1 VANPVSRFFQKSF
14 LERSQ
19 RVIGLAGIGFILGG
33 SLFALLLTGGV
44 FARTYRVTAMF
55 SDAAGIQPGDKVTV
69 AGLAAGTVKGLTIE
83 HGQVAIHLAVNKGVK
98 LPADSDASIVV
109 ETLLG
114 RRAVSLSAGE
124 SDKELDDGAVIP
136 VDRTTTPVD
145 ITQLNDISVRLMNA
159 SDAGALNSFL
169 DEVAKVTSD
178 KKVQVRQI
186 ATGLSQ
192 VLQAVE
198 SRKQQLSRLITSLR
212 SLFTTLGER
221 DKTILGLIDH
231 LNPVFANLAA
241 RQQDIKTLLEATDSA
256 SHETADLVIRNRKTL
271 DATLNSLHGV
281 LGILDRHQLDLAATI
296 SYLEQSVQGYQSVG
310 YSQGTENHWANIFV
324 QSLGPAGVDAL
335 LGKCGAIDKLIDGLL
350 GTDCSTSVNPT
361 LPTGGGIG
369 LPPLPTTQP
378 PLPPLPGGGS
388 LPLPAPLPSV
398 GLPLPLPLPSP
409 SLGLPLPNSIQTA
422 LPNTLGDLVD
432 GALWGWRV

>member
-1 VANPVSRFFQKSF
+1 
-14 LERSQ
+14 
-19 RVIGLAGIGFILGG
+19 
-33 SLFALLLTGGV
+33 
-44 FARTYRVTAMF
+44 
-55 SDAAGIQPGDKVTV
+55 
-69 AGLAAGTVKGLTIE
+69 
-83 HGQVAIHLAVNKGVK
+83 VK
-98 LPADSDASIVV
+98 LSRDSSANIVV

-114 RRAVSLSAGE
+114 KRAVNLVAGHSKQMLE
-124 SDKELDDGAVIP
+124 SGDTIP
-136 VDRTTTPVD
+136 ASRTTTPVD

-192 VLQAVE
+192 VLEAVE
-198 SRKQQLSRLITSLR
+198 SRKQQLGRLITSLR

-241 RQQDIKTLLEATDSA
+241 RQEDIKTLLEATDSA

-271 DATLNSLHGV
+271 DSTLNSLHGV
-281 LGILDRHQLDLAATI
+281 LQILDRHQLDLAASI

-324 QSLGPAGVDAL
+324 QSLGPIGVDVL
-335 LGKCGAIDKLIDGLL
+335 LGKCGAIDQLIDSVL
-350 GTDCSTSVNPT
+350 GTDCSTSSNPT
-361 LPTGGGIG
+361 LPTGGGLG

-388 LPLPAPLPSV
+388 LPLPNPLPSV
-398 GLPLPLPLPSP
+398 GLPLPLPSP
-409 SLGLPLPNSIQTA
+409 SLGLPLPASVETA
-422 LPNTLGDLVD
+422 LPNTIGDLLD
-432 GALWGWRV
+432 SALWGWHE

>member
-1 VANPVSRFFQKSF
+1 VANPVANFFRKSF

-69 AGLAAGTVKGLTIE
+69 AGLTAGTVKGLRIE
-83 HGQVAIHLAVNKGVK
+83 HGHVAVDMAVNKGVT
-98 LPADSDASIVV
+98 LPADSDASIVI

-124 SDKELDDGAVIP
+124 SQKELADGAVIP

-159 SDAGALNSFL
+159 SDAGALNNFL
-169 DEVAKVTSD
+169 AEVAKVTRN

-186 ATGLSQ
+186 ATGLSS
-192 VLQAVE
+192 VLEAVD
-198 SRKQQLSRLITSLR
+198 SRRQQLGRLITSLR
-212 SLFTTLGER
+212 TLFTTLGER

-271 DATLNSLHGV
+271 DATLISLHGV

-296 SYLEQSVQGYQSVG
+296 SYLEQSVEGYQSVG
-310 YSQGTENHWANIFV
+310 YSQGTPNQWANIFV
-324 QSLGPAGVDAL
+324 QSLGPAGVDVL
-335 LGKCGAIDKLIDGLL
+335 LGKCGAIDQLIDDLL
-350 GTDCSTSVNPT
+350 GTDCSTSSNPT
-361 LPTGGGIG
+361 LPGSSSGLG
-369 LPPLPTTQP
+369 LPQLPTTQP

-388 LPLPAPLPSV
+388 LPNPLPSA
-398 GLPLPLPLPSP
+398 GLPLPLPSP
-409 SLGLPLPNSIQTA
+409 SLGLPASIQIG

-432 GALWGWRV
+432 GALWGWRA

>member
-1 VANPVSRFFQKSF
+1 VANPVANFFRKSF

-69 AGLAAGTVKGLTIE
+69 AGLTAGTVKGLRIE
-83 HGQVAIHLAVNKGVK
+83 HGHVAVDMAVNKGVT
-98 LPADSDASIVV
+98 LPADSDASIVI

-124 SDKELDDGAVIP
+124 SQKELADGAVIP

-159 SDAGALNSFL
+159 SDAGALNNFL
-169 DEVAKVTSD
+169 AEVAKVTSN

-186 ATGLSQ
+186 ATGLSS
-192 VLQAVE
+192 VLEAVD
-198 SRKQQLSRLITSLR
+198 SRRQQLGRLITSLR
-212 SLFTTLGER
+212 TLFTTLGER

-271 DATLNSLHGV
+271 DATLISLHGV

-296 SYLEQSVQGYQSVG
+296 SYLEQSVEGYQSVG
-310 YSQGTENHWANIFV
+310 YSQGTPNQWANIFV
-324 QSLGPAGVDAL
+324 QSLGPAGVDVL
-335 LGKCGAIDKLIDGLL
+335 LGKCGAIDQLIDDLL
-350 GTDCSTSVNPT
+350 GTDCSTSSNPT
-361 LPTGGGIG
+361 LPGSSSGLG
-369 LPPLPTTQP
+369 LPQLPTTQP

-388 LPLPAPLPSV
+388 LPNPLPST
-398 GLPLPLPLPSP
+398 GLPLPLPSP
-409 SLGLPLPNSIQTA
+409 SLGLPASIQIG
-422 LPNTLGDLVD
+422 LPNTLGDLVN
-432 GALWGWRV
+432 GALWGWRA